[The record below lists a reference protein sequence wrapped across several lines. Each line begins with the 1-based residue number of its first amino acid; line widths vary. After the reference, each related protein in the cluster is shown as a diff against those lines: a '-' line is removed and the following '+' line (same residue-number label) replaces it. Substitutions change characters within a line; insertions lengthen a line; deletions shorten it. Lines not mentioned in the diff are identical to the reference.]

1 MGIDVDAMPR
11 SCNSADLSND
21 RGLFWTLMVTVH
33 GESYVTTHLV
43 RLLNGTRTGNQVYL
57 GGSLTVALRWR

>member
-43 RLLNGTRTGNQVYL
+43 RLLNGTRTGNH
-57 GGSLTVALRWR
+57 

>member
-1 MGIDVDAMPR
+1 MVKNFVPYAKMCELSKSTMSPVSSRMGIDVDAMPR

-33 GESYVTTHLV
+33 GASSVD
-43 RLLNGTRTGNQVYL
+43 R
-57 GGSLTVALRWR
+57 